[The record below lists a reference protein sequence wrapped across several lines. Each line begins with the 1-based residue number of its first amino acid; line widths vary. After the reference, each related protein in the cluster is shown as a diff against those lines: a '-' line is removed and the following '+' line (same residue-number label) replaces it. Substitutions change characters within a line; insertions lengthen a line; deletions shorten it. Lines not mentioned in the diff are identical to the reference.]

1 MKNYQETWLHE
12 RVISDYEERWGPG
25 QTCAWHPQPREVH
38 EPPWSS
44 VIKIQNLCV
53 SLFLRQFQR
62 RPVEFI
68 PDFFEEI
75 KATGV
80 KDVHRNLWEGSIINT
95 YIKVVPKFAS
105 LKKWVVLLSMKEGI
119 FFNDWFWRNSL
130 MESFSLVRTF
140 QNFKRK
146 WKNPQNLGNWL

>member
-1 MKNYQETWLHE
+1 MFHL
-12 RVISDYEERWGPG
+12 IS
-25 QTCAWHPQPREVH
+25 
-38 EPPWSS
+38 
-44 VIKIQNLCV
+44 
-53 SLFLRQFQR
+53 LRQFQR

-80 KDVHRNLWEGSIINT
+80 KDVHRNLSEGSIINT

-119 FFNDWFWRNSL
+119 FFNDWFWRNVL
-130 MESFSLVRTF
+130 METFSLVRTF

-146 WKNPQNLGNWL
+146 